1 MKTQH
6 IQDVIDMQEEVFEVC
21 EIEKMLQDKKLFC
34 MYEEKY
40 TNKLYKTILKSLTH
54 ENYKSEEMAKKI
66 FDRIIHHKDEMN
78 EQLKRDV
85 GIMVATIDYLSNII
99 ETLDEPKII
108 EEDKSETLIETSIK
122 DQLTN
127 LFLRDIFDVT
137 IKKQVDESNRTGL
150 PLSLI
155 MLDIDDFKTINDTFG
170 HQQGDKV
177 LEKIGYLLNENIREM
192 DMAARYGGEE
202 LVILLPNT
210 QLHEAFVKAQQIR
223 EDIQNLDFDGFDV
236 TVSVGVSQTNDLI
249 NTDSKLIQTA
259 DYSMYQAKNNGKN
272 RVETHKEA

>member
-1 MKTQH
+1 MMKTQH
-6 IQDVIDMQEEVFEVC
+6 IQDVIDMQEEVIEVSQ
-21 EIEKMLQDKKLFC
+21 IEKMIHDEELFH

-40 TNKLYKTILKSLTH
+40 TNKLYKTLLKSLTH
-54 ENYKSEEMAKKI
+54 ENYTDEEVAKKT
-66 FDRIIHHKDEMN
+66 FERIINHLHEMN
-78 EQLKRDV
+78 KLLNRDV

-99 ETLDEPKII
+99 QTLDEPKII

-127 LFLRDIFDVT
+127 LYLRDIFDVT
-137 IKKQVDESNRTGL
+137 IKKQVDESMRTGL

-155 MLDIDDFKTINDTFG
+155 MLDIDDFKSINDTFG

-177 LEKIGYLLNENIREM
+177 LERIGTLLNENIREM

-202 LVILLPNT
+202 LVLLLPNT
-210 QLHEAFVKAQQIR
+210 KLPEAFSKAQQIR
-223 EDIQNLDFDGFDV
+223 EAIQNLKFDDFSV
-236 TVSVGVSQTNDLI
+236 TVSVGVSQTNNLI
-249 NTDSKLIQTA
+249 NTDTKLIQTA

-272 RVETHKEA
+272 RVVKHND